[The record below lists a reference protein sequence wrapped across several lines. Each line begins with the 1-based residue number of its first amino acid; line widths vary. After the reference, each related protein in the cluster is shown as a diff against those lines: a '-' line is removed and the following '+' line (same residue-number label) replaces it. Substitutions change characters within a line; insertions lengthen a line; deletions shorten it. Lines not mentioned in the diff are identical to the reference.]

1 MKRWALISVSD
12 KTGVLEFANDLAA
25 KGFEILSTG
34 GTADYLRIGGLCIT
48 GVDEYTG
55 QPEVLGGRVKSLH
68 PKIHGGLLA
77 NPDDP
82 KHRAEM
88 DQHEIAAIEVLAV
101 NLYPFE
107 RTVLEGAGS
116 ELAIE
121 NIDIGGP
128 AMIRAAAK
136 NAQRVLVIVDPAD
149 YSVAVD
155 AVDSA
160 DDSLRK
166 RLQAKAFAHTAYYD
180 ALIAD
185 YLSHGEPG
193 PTLTLGL
200 RLRDTLRYGENPHQ
214 RAGIYIHP
222 FGEGG
227 IARAKKLWG
236 KQLSYNNYLDADC
249 AWELAGDLNIDK
261 AGRPCVIVKHGNP
274 CGVAW
279 SDDIAT
285 SFSQARAGDPI
296 SAFGGIVAIPGEL
309 SPQAADAMTQK
320 GNFFEVVVCSNI
332 SPEALDT
339 FKNRSGWGQDVRILE
354 APEPPGS
361 GYTSVR
367 TIRGGALVQN
377 ADTDDPVDWRIVSSR
392 QPSEAETIAL
402 RRAWVIAKHVKSNAI
417 VVASTERLLG
427 VGGGQMNRVRSVRLA
442 LDQAGEDAPGS
453 VLASDAFFPFA
464 DSIETA
470 GAAGVAA
477 IVQPGG
483 SKKDT
488 EVIEAA
494 NRLGIAMV
502 FTGVRHFRH

>member
-1 MKRWALISVSD
+1 MKRRALISVSD
-12 KTGVLEFANDLAA
+12 KTGVVEFAKGLSA

-34 GTADYLRIGGLCIT
+34 GTAGFLREAGLSIT
-48 GVDEYTG
+48 GVSEYTG
-55 QPEVLGGRVKSLH
+55 QPEVFGGRVKSLH

-88 DQHEIAAIEVLAV
+88 DVHEIAPIEVLAV

-107 RTVLEGAGS
+107 QMVSEGAGRGV
-116 ELAIE
+116 AIE

-136 NAQRVLVIVDPAD
+136 NAQRVLVIVDPED
-149 YSVAVD
+149 YPLAVD

-166 RLQAKAFAHTAYYD
+166 GLQAKAFAHTAYYD
-180 ALIAD
+180 SLIAE
-185 YLSHGEPG
+185 YLSHGELG
-193 PTLTLGL
+193 LTLTLGL

-214 RAGIYIHP
+214 KAGIYIQP
-222 FGEGG
+222 FAHGG
-227 IARAKKLWG
+227 IAQAEQLWG

-249 AWELAGDLNIDK
+249 AWKLVSDLNADGS
-261 AGRPCVIVKHGNP
+261 GRPCVIVKHGNP

-279 SDDIAT
+279 SEDVAM

-296 SAFGGIVAIPGEL
+296 SAFGGIVAIPCDLPVE
-309 SPQAADAMTQK
+309 AAEAMTQK
-320 GNFFEVVVCSNI
+320 GNFFEVVICSRI
-332 SPEALDT
+332 SPEALEV

-354 APEPPGS
+354 AAEPPAGR
-361 GYTSVR
+361 YTAVR
-367 TIRGGALVQN
+367 TISGGALVQE
-377 ADTDDPVDWRIVSSR
+377 ADTDVPVDWRVVTAS

-402 RRAWVIAKHVKSNAI
+402 RMAWIIAKHVKSNAI
-417 VVASTERLLG
+417 VVASSDRLLG
-427 VGGGQMNRVRSVRLA
+427 VGAGQMNRVQSVRLA
-442 LDQAGEDAPGS
+442 LEQASAEAVGS
-453 VLASDAFFPFA
+453 ALASDAFFPFP
-464 DSIETA
+464 DSVEA
-470 GAAGVAA
+470 AASAGVAA
-477 IVQPGG
+477 VVQPGG
-483 SKKDT
+483 SKKDG

-494 NRLGIAMV
+494 NRLGVAMV